1 MTFPARK
8 RGSEFMKIKCLMPD
22 VQFEMPA
29 KGRLGEGGV
38 TGYLAGLGV
47 DGPKRATPSATCM
60 PQWAHPKRAC
70 RRPSRRHAGS
80 LRGTA
85 SAPPPSPMSSLPRLD
100 PHLPCHFTSCLRW
113 VPLPRPFSSP
123 HQKAFQTAADVR
135 PCAPTPSTTGLLRPA
150 HGPASG
156 PRLHARRPARRVRWP
171 SLS

>member
-8 RGSEFMKIKCLMPD
+8 RGSEFMKTKCLMPD

-85 SAPPPSPMSSLPRLD
+85 SAPPPSPNVQSAP
-100 PHLPCHFTSCLRW
+100 PG
-113 VPLPRPFSSP
+113 SP
-123 HQKAFQTAADVR
+123 
-135 PCAPTPSTTGLLRPA
+135 PA
-150 HGPASG
+150 
-156 PRLHARRPARRVRWP
+156 L
-171 SLS
+171 